1 MSRLILILNFWILLF
16 SSATAHEVRPAYLSI
31 TEDSTAEFTVIWKQP
46 ILDGKRLRIK
56 PIFPEICTK
65 SNSKTSIENSTIIEK
80 LNLKC
85 ELVKGEILI
94 SGLEQTMTDV
104 IIKIDYQSGKRNT
117 SLVKPNDPK
126 FILGAKTST
135 IGNNYLSIG
144 IDHILKGWDHL
155 LFIIGLVLLINR
167 KQILGVATAFTVA
180 HSLTLGLAAF
190 SIINLPSQPV
200 EILIAM
206 SIVLLGIEIMRKKSG
221 ATSISSK
228 HPYYIALLIG
238 LIHGCGFAGAL
249 ADIGLPKGMEL
260 FSLLLFNLGVELGQ
274 FAVIGLAILALTIL
288 TRVSVELRKMTEVI
302 LTYGISSIG
311 MFWIIERA
319 SNYII

>member
-288 TRVSVELRKMTEVI
+288 TRVSVDLRKMTEVI

>member
-65 SNSKTSIENSTIIEK
+65 SNSKKSIENSTIIEK
-80 LNLKC
+80 LNLNC

-288 TRVSVELRKMTEVI
+288 TRVSVDLRKMTEVI

>member
-65 SNSKTSIENSTIIEK
+65 SNSKKSIENSTIIEK

-167 KQILGVATAFTVA
+167 RQILGVATAFTVA

-288 TRVSVELRKMTEVI
+288 TRVSVDLRKMTEVI

>member
-65 SNSKTSIENSTIIEK
+65 SNSKKSIENSTIIEK
-80 LNLKC
+80 LNLNC
-85 ELVKGEILI
+85 ELVKGESLI

-288 TRVSVELRKMTEVI
+288 TRVSVDLRKMTEVI

>member
-31 TEDSTAEFTVIWKQP
+31 TEDSTAEVTVILKQP

-65 SNSKTSIENSTIIEK
+65 SNSKKSIENSTIIEK

-85 ELVKGEILI
+85 ELFKGEILI

-288 TRVSVELRKMTEVI
+288 TRVSVDLRKMTEVI

>member
-56 PIFPEICTK
+56 PIFPKICIR
-65 SNSKTSIENSTIIEK
+65 SNSKRSIENATIIEK
-80 LNLKC
+80 FNLKC
-85 ELVKGEILI
+85 ELIKGEIVI

-104 IIKIDYQSGKRNT
+104 ILKIDYLSGKRNT
-117 SLVKPNDPK
+117 SLVKPNEPK
-126 FILGAKTST
+126 FILGTKTST

-144 IDHILKGWDHL
+144 IDHILRGWDHL

-167 KQILGVATAFTVA
+167 RQILGVATAFTVA

-206 SIVLLGIEIMRKKSG
+206 SIVLLGIEIMRKKRG
-221 ATSISSK
+221 VTSISSK

-274 FAVIGLAILALTIL
+274 FAVIGLTILALTIL
-288 TRVSVELRKMTEVI
+288 TKISNDFRKMTEVM

-311 MFWIIERA
+311 VFWIIERA

>member
-1 MSRLILILNFWILLF
+1 MPRLILILNFWVLLF
-16 SSATAHEVRPAYLSI
+16 CSANAHEVRPAYLSI
-31 TEDSTAEFTVIWKQP
+31 AEDSTAEFTVIWKQP
-46 ILDGKRLRIK
+46 ILDGKRLRIE
-56 PIFPEICTK
+56 PMFPEICIK
-65 SNSKTSIENSTIIEK
+65 SNPKRSIENSTVIEK
-80 LNLKC
+80 FNLKC
-85 ELVKGEILI
+85 GLIKGEIVI

-104 IIKIDYQSGKRNT
+104 IIKIDYLSGKRNT
-117 SLVKPNDPK
+117 SLIKPNEPK
-126 FILGAKTST
+126 FILGTKTS
-135 IGNNYLSIG
+135 IIDNNYLSIG
-144 IDHILKGWDHL
+144 IDHILRGWDHL

-167 KQILGVATAFTVA
+167 RQILGVATAFTIA

-206 SIVLLGIEIMRKKSG
+206 SIVLLGVEIMRKKSG
-221 ATSISSK
+221 VTSISSK
-228 HPYYIALLIG
+228 HPYIIALMIG

-274 FAVIGLAILALTIL
+274 FAIIGLTIL
-288 TRVSVELRKMTEVI
+288 TLTILARVSNNLRKNSEII

-311 MFWIIERA
+311 MFWIIERV
-319 SNYII
+319 SDYII

>member
-1 MSRLILILNFWILLF
+1 MLRLILILNFWLLLF
-16 SSATAHEVRPAYLSI
+16 SPVTAHEVRPAYLSI
-31 TEDSTAEFTVIWKQP
+31 SEDSTAEFTVIWKQP

-56 PIFPEICTK
+56 PAFPEICIK
-65 SNSKTSIENSTIIEK
+65 SNSKKSIENSTIIEK
-80 LNLKC
+80 FNLKC
-85 ELVKGEILI
+85 ELIEGKVII
-94 SGLEQTMTDV
+94 SGLEQTITDV
-104 IIKIDYQSGKRNT
+104 IIKIDYLSGKTNT
-117 SLVKPNDPK
+117 SLIKPNNPK
-126 FILGAKTST
+126 FTLGEKTST

-144 IDHILKGWDHL
+144 IDHILRGWDHL

-206 SIVLLGIEIMRKKSG
+206 SIVLLGIEIMRKKNG
-221 ATSISSK
+221 IISISNK
-228 HPYYIALLIG
+228 HPYLIALMIG

-260 FSLLLFNLGVELGQ
+260 FSLILFNIGVELGQ
-274 FAVIGLAILALTIL
+274 FAVIGLTILTLTIL
-288 TRVSVELRKMTEVI
+288 TKLSSDIRKKSEVI
-302 LTYGISSIG
+302 LTYSISSIG
-311 MFWIIERA
+311 MFWIIERV
-319 SNYII
+319 SNYIV

>member
-65 SNSKTSIENSTIIEK
+65 SNSKKSIENSTIIEK
-80 LNLKC
+80 FNLKC
-85 ELVKGEILI
+85 GLIKGEIVI

-288 TRVSVELRKMTEVI
+288 TRVSVDLRKMTEVI

-311 MFWIIERA
+311 IFWIIERA

>member
-46 ILDGKRLRIK
+46 ILDGKRLRIE
-56 PIFPEICTK
+56 PIFPETCTK
-65 SNSKTSIENSTIIEK
+65 SNSKKSIENSTIIEK
-80 LNLKC
+80 FNLKC
-85 ELVKGEILI
+85 ELIKGEIVI

-288 TRVSVELRKMTEVI
+288 TRVSVDLRKMTEVI

>member
-65 SNSKTSIENSTIIEK
+65 SNSKKSIENSTIIEK
-80 LNLKC
+80 LNLNC

-288 TRVSVELRKMTEVI
+288 TRVSVDLRKMTEVI

-311 MFWIIERA
+311 IFWIIERA